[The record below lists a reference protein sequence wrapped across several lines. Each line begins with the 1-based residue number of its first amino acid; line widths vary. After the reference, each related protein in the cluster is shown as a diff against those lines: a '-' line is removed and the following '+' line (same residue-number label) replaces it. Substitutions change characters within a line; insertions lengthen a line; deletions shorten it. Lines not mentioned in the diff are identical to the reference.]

1 MSRILALFLAL
12 FLAFALPVSAQ
23 EPQAP
28 NYDAWNKLAD
38 QAEQILETGQANEA
52 RLQAIRNE
60 VVKWRDQFKA
70 NEGVNSTRIATL
82 KDQIAA
88 LGPLPAEGQTEA
100 EGTAIAHDLM
110 ARLGV
115 TPDQLVQGAYLDLL
129 RATGSTG
136 A

>member
-1 MSRILALFLAL
+1 MSRILALFVAL

-60 VVKWRDQFKA
+60 VVKWRDQFKS

-88 LGPLPAEGQTEA
+88 LGPLPAEGQT
-100 EGTAIAHDLM
+100 
-110 ARLGV
+110 
-115 TPDQLVQGAYLDLL
+115 
-129 RATGSTG
+129 
-136 A
+136 